1 MIGDLL
7 LIVSIVS
14 VVYGISMIIF
24 VATQLNEDD
33 EL

>member
-14 VVYGISMIIF
+14 LVYGISMLIF
-24 VATQLNEDD
+24 MVIQYFND

>member
-14 VVYGISMIIF
+14 LVYGISMLVFMVIQYF
-24 VATQLNEDD
+24 ND